1 MLFRSV
7 SSLSIEAIKE
17 IYEIRIMLEERC
29 AIYAVQNM
37 NDEDMAEILEL
48 IDKMV
53 EAEADPENRGFSTR
67 RAFYSRIYEC
77 ANRPMM
83 HDQILLL
90 RDNVSRY
97 HRVKNHDPAHDDHLQ
112 FRDAIM
118 RRDAEGAATVLK
130 RHLEGARDELLMY
143 MESQYEQEE

>member
-1 MLFRSV
+1 
-7 SSLSIEAIKE
+7 
-17 IYEIRIMLEERC
+17 
-29 AIYAVQNM
+29 
-37 NDEDMAEILEL
+37 
-48 IDKMV
+48 
-53 EAEADPENRGFSTR
+53 
-67 RAFYSRIYEC
+67 
-77 ANRPMM
+77 MM

-97 HRVKNHDPAHDDHLQ
+97 HRVKNHDHAHDDHLQ

-130 RHLEGARDELLMY
+130 RHLEGARDDLLMY